1 MAIVIPLLPF
11 EKYIVAHAIFCVIGF
26 LGLLPLGALLAR
38 YTRTFSPKWYTAH
51 WIVQFAIA
59 GPVIIIGV
67 SLGFHSVVLAQ
78 SGGAND
84 MHKQSG
90 VAIFVLYLA
99 QLAFGAS
106 IHYYK
111 PKAWAKGQ
119 GRRPYQNYFHAVTGL
134 LIIALAMFQVRTGF
148 RTEWH
153 LQTGRPQISNG
164 ANVFWYIWIILLV
177 VAYFAGVLLLVPRQF
192 RQEKEG
198 MERGNDGSS
207 TELTKQTGAHKT
219 EPSVAASDV
228 KNA

>member
-11 EKYIVAHAIFCVIGF
+11 EKYIIAHAIFCVIGF

-38 YTRTFSPKWYTAH
+38 YSRTFTPRWFTAH

-67 SLGFHSVVLAQ
+67 SLGFHAVVLAQ

-84 MHKQSG
+84 VHKQWG

-106 IHYYK
+106 IHFRK
-111 PKAWAKGQ
+111 PKQWASGQ
-119 GRRPYQNYFHAVTGL
+119 GRRPFQNYFHAVTGL

-148 RTEWH
+148 RSEWPV
-153 LQTGRPQISNG
+153 QTGRGPISNG

-177 VAYFAGVLLLVPRQF
+177 IAYFAGVVLLLRRQLMQE
-192 RQEKEG
+192 RQAR
-198 MERGNDGSS
+198 RGDSS
-207 TELTKQTGAHKT
+207 SNTELTKQPMAHEA
-219 EPSVAASDV
+219 EPSTATEAKAV
-228 KNA
+228 

>member
-1 MAIVIPLLPF
+1 
-11 EKYIVAHAIFCVIGF
+11 
-26 LGLLPLGALLAR
+26 
-38 YTRTFSPKWYTAH
+38 
-51 WIVQFAIA
+51 
-59 GPVIIIGV
+59 
-67 SLGFHSVVLAQ
+67 
-78 SGGAND
+78 

-106 IHYYK
+106 IHYFK

-134 LIIALAMFQVRTGF
+134 LIIALAMFQVRAVFTVSLELRGAPAPELLLRTTLPAHGLRSDPRPSFMIHIRSGADMLTTLPDRSARPQVRTGF

-164 ANVFWYIWIILLV
+164 ANVFWYIWIIVSTLFGPRVPGEEEVLTDLMQLLV
-177 VAYFAGVLLLVPRQF
+177 VVYFAGVLLLVPRQF
-192 RQEKEG
+192 RQEKEA

-207 TELTKQTGAHKT
+207 TELTKQTGAHKN